1 MFKNNYLIL
10 AIWVIFLKMFYS
22 ILYVLPKNLISYL
35 FGLLAQITFPGFVVR
50 EVIRG
55 FAKIYKIDLY
65 EAEKD
70 VKEYKSL
77 DDFFTRKLKT
87 GIRPIGQ
94 GIVHPADSDLTQMGK
109 MSEGTLI
116 QAKGKHYFLRDFIRN
131 DKICDRLF
139 DGYFFLYY
147 LCPTDYH
154 RVHSPVDGYITDIY
168 YIPGKLW
175 PVNTWSVNNIKNLF
189 SINERVV
196 INIET
201 SQGFCSLVMVGA
213 TNVGKMTLTFD
224 KDVITNKFLDRNPIQ
239 KKYENPIPVAKG
251 DDLGAFHMGSTVVMV
266 YEKSF
271 FPPNPVFN
279 GGKVRVGDSLL
290 KI

>member
-1 MFKNNYLIL
+1 
-10 AIWVIFLKMFYS
+10 MFYS

-35 FGLLAQITFPGFVVR
+35 FGLLAQISWPGFVVR

-65 EAEKD
+65 EAERE
-70 VKEYKSL
+70 VPEYKNL

-87 GIRPIGQ
+87 GIRPIGK
-94 GIVHPADSDLTQMGK
+94 GVVHPADSNLTQLGK
-109 MSEGTLI
+109 MGGETLI
-116 QAKGKHYFLRDFIRN
+116 QAKGMTYSLKDFLQN
-131 DKICDRLF
+131 EALSERLKN
-139 DGYFFLYY
+139 GYFFLYY

-154 RVHSPVDGYITDIY
+154 RVHSPVDGKITDIH

-175 PVNTWSVNNIKNLF
+175 PVNAWSTRNIKNLF
-189 SINERVV
+189 AINERVV
-196 INIET
+196 INMET
-201 SQGFCSLVMVGA
+201 AEGVCSFVMVGA

-224 KDVITNKFLDRNPIQ
+224 KDVITNKFLDRNPIK
-239 KKYENPIPVAKG
+239 KKYDQPISVSKG

-271 FPPNPVFN
+271 FGSNPQFVS
-279 GGKVRVGDSLL
+279 GQVRMGESLL
-290 KI
+290 KN